1 MSTVGRTDHE
11 NTSEFALRGIGP
23 DAPIHSDWTTWHV
36 ARSSE
41 TRVREGGK
49 RVKKRWLRSEPW
61 GDDGAIYASRG
72 WDSLRWRDHLLRL
85 TVGGGS
91 K

>member
-41 TRVREGGK
+41 TRVREGGGTSEKTVVEK
-49 RVKKRWLRSEPW
+49 RTMGR
-61 GDDGAIYASRG
+61 
-72 WDSLRWRDHLLRL
+72 
-85 TVGGGS
+85 
-91 K
+91 